1 MKKKYRLLVKTG
13 HNMKTKKDC
22 QDTAVENE
30 HYQKIDN
37 SDDIILPKVTKENES
52 LLCEPDSLNYS
63 FVLGYN

>member
-1 MKKKYRLLVKTG
+1 
-13 HNMKTKKDC
+13 MKTKKDC